1 MAIDYSVVMDNNERQ
16 RMLEDGYLPEVIEW
30 HAKER
35 FEKMQMEFS
44 WKNRILARYYEATPY
59 FDFVGDV
66 FPGLEKLL
74 VVTAEDTYSEMEVD
88 ELMEYQALRSNVY
101 VAPASFINGCY
112 KGATCKDL
120 YALVVDI
127 DRIDPETLDA
137 IIENGNL
144 GNMTPMPT
152 YIVNSGSGVHFYYV
166 FQEPVPYYHGNRN
179 ILKDMYRTL
188 CGFTKRNILAKT
200 DWHAITQPFRL
211 PGSQTK
217 LGQTVTGWKCGD
229 KWHARALAKRL
240 GVDGEG
246 LDLQQRP
253 LLSQKEYKEEL
264 FRRAARQ
271 EEQWQN
277 EALAKPDDSNP
288 KRKKTATKNKQWK
301 SSLEGNFGF
310 YESCLQRC
318 YEKTPEG
325 TRYRSLVGLTMV
337 AYKVGLPKERVE
349 QDLLQ
354 LLVHYNQIGKYMGQ
368 KEVRKALR
376 AYNAKALQCRSTTL
390 EEWFGWEFRRA
401 AQERREK
408 RSKDPDRPKLTKEE
422 ILEDARAIRDIRMK
436 RAGRPW
442 WEGHGRPKGSQ
453 NKRNKKQEKIQAWRM
468 EHPEGKPKDCI
479 RDTGIS
485 KNTVYKWWNT

>member
-1 MAIDYSVVMDNNERQ
+1 MAIDYSVVLDKNERQ

-74 VVTAEDTYSEMEVD
+74 VVTAENTYREMEVD
-88 ELMEYQALRSNVY
+88 ELMEYQSLRSNIY

-127 DRIDPETLDA
+127 DRIHPETLDA

-166 FQEPVPYYHGNRN
+166 FQEPVPYYHVNQK

-188 CGFTKRNILAKT
+188 CGVTKRNILAKT

-240 GVDGEG
+240 GIDGED

-253 LLSQKEYKEEL
+253 LLSQREYKEEKD
-264 FRRAARQ
+264 RRAAQ
-271 EEQWQN
+271 
-277 EALAKPDDSNP
+277 AGKP
-288 KRKKTATKNKQWK
+288 KKQKKQWR

-337 AYKVGLPKERVE
+337 AYKVRLPKERLE
-349 QDLLQ
+349 QDLMQ
-354 LLVHYNQIGKYMGQ
+354 LLVHYNQIGKHMSQ
-368 KEVRKALR
+368 KEVKKALR
-376 AYNAKALQCRSTTL
+376 AYNAKADRCRSGTL
-390 EEWFGWEFRRA
+390 EEWFGWEFQRL
-401 AQERREK
+401 AQGRREK
-408 RSKDPDRPKLTKEE
+408 LKARGRIRTREEAWKIARSTRDILYPDGEWRNTTGAPTKEQM
-422 ILEDARAIRDIRMK
+422 IK
-436 RAGRPW
+436 
-442 WEGHGRPKGSQ
+442 
-453 NKRNKKQEKIQAWRM
+453 AWRA

-479 RDTGIS
+479 QDTGIS
-485 KNTVYKWWNT
+485 KNTVYKWWNSKEEKAHE

>member
-1 MAIDYSVVMDNNERQ
+1 MAIDYSVVLDKNERQ

-35 FEKMQMEFS
+35 FEKLQMEFS

-66 FPGLEKLL
+66 FCGLEKLL

-127 DRIDPETLDA
+127 DRIDPETLDV

-144 GNMTPMPT
+144 GNRTPMPT

-166 FQEPVPYYHGNRN
+166 FQEPVPYYHGNRK

-188 CGFTKRNILAKT
+188 CGVTKRNILAKT

-240 GVDGEG
+240 GIDGEDM
-246 LDLQQRP
+246 DLQQRP
-253 LLSQKEYKEEL
+253 LLSQREYKEEKA
-264 FRRAARQ
+264 RRAAQ
-271 EEQWQN
+271 
-277 EALAKPDDSNP
+277 AGKP
-288 KRKKTATKNKQWK
+288 KKQKKQWR
-301 SSLEGNFGF
+301 SSLEGKEGF

-325 TRYRSLVGLTMV
+325 TRYNSMVALTMV
-337 AYKVGLPKERVE
+337 AYKVRLPKERVE

-354 LLVHYNQIGKYMGQ
+354 LLVHYNQIGKHMGQ
-368 KEVRKALR
+368 KEVTKALR
-376 AYNAKALQCRSTTL
+376 AYNAKADRCRSETL
-390 EEWFGWEFRRA
+390 EEWFGWEFRRD
-401 AQERREK
+401 AQKKKARQQAKGVYVKRTRAEICER
-408 RSKDPDRPKLTKEE
+408 
-422 ILEDARAIRDIRMK
+422 ARKIRDIDFPDGEWINK
-436 RAGRPW
+436 
-442 WEGHGRPKGSQ
+442 EGAPTKEQQIR
-453 NKRNKKQEKIQAWRM
+453 AWRA

-479 RDTGIS
+479 LATGIS
-485 KNTVYKWWNT
+485 KNTVYKWWDCVCHN